1 MGGRGSSSGAKASNA
16 KYNGFSITDS
26 DGNTE
31 NYIAINGIVGYAD
44 GRRGN
49 SVTGEG
55 TPEVMQN
62 AYDSLGGVSG
72 IIKRVNSIGSGK
84 AAVLSDS
91 EVEKIQKSYS
101 KAREKAE
108 ATMNIEISGNK
119 KSVNRHR
126 NYWSA
131 M

>member
-1 MGGRGSSSGAKASNA
+1 MGGRGASSGAKASNA

-26 DGNTE
+26 DGKTE

-55 TPEVMQN
+55 IPEVMQN
-62 AYDSLGGVSG
+62 AYDSFGGVSG
-72 IIKRVNSIGSGK
+72 IIERVNSIGSGK
-84 AAVLSDS
+84 AAVLPDS

-101 KAREKAE
+101 KARENAE
-108 ATMNIEISGNK
+108 TEMNTAISGNK

-126 NYWSA
+126 NFWSA

>member
-1 MGGRGSSSGAKASNA
+1 
-16 KYNGFSITDS
+16 
-26 DGNTE
+26 
-31 NYIAINGIVGYAD
+31 
-44 GRRGN
+44 
-49 SVTGEG
+49 
-55 TPEVMQN
+55 MQN
-62 AYDSLGGVSG
+62 AYDSFGGVAG
-72 IIKRVNSIGSGK
+72 IIERVNSIDSGK

-108 ATMNIEISGNK
+108 AEMNTAISGNK